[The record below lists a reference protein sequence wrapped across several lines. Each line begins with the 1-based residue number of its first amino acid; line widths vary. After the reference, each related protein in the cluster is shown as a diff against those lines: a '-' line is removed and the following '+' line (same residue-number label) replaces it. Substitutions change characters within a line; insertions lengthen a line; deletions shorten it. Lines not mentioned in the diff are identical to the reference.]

1 MFFFTKVSLS
11 LVGKF
16 GASASFFVV
25 YLYTAE
31 LFPTSIRNQAVGTCS
46 LVARFG
52 GISALLLD
60 LLKTYWLPAPVF
72 IMGLVATVAGCLAV
86 FFPETLGNKLPESME
101 EALRFVWFI
110 FLHQTVCHCFYRIG
124 EVGGRGLCS
133 CTCLSL
139 HEMFHEDLK
148 TVPTEMAEVDEKTCL
163 TVENS

>member
-1 MFFFTKVSLS
+1 MTLS

-31 LFPTSIRNQAVGTCS
+31 LFPTSIRNQAVGACS

-72 IMGLVATVAGCLAV
+72 IMGLVATVAGALAV
-86 FFPETLGNKLPESME
+86 LFPETLGNKLPESME
-101 EALRFVWFI
+101 EALRFVCLATPINTSFI
-110 FLHQTVCHCFYRIG
+110 YFLELAKWEVEVFVLAHVCPFKKCFMR
-124 EVGGRGLCS
+124 RSKLFR
-133 CTCLSL
+133 L
-139 HEMFHEDLK
+139 
-148 TVPTEMAEVDEKTCL
+148 
-163 TVENS
+163 N